1 MGKILSLALLELFYL
16 LCSEILIACQLRE
29 ILKNLIVLGILNSV
43 PLIFFQGHKA
53 IFHRITFKSLISTR
67 TLRHSFKEL
76 NFL

>member
-1 MGKILSLALLELFYL
+1 MCIFSTEFESYLELVQMGKILSLALLELFYL

-53 IFHRITFKSLISTR
+53 IFHRITFKS
-67 TLRHSFKEL
+67 
-76 NFL
+76 